1 MSEELIQHMR
11 ERVQKCRWL
20 AEMINHP
27 EGKRTL
33 LQMAD
38 DGEVDIKKLEAEL
51 AAEPNTIP
59 VGLPPKI

>member
-20 AEMINHP
+20 ATMINHP

-33 LQMAD
+33 LEMAD
-38 DGEVDIKKLEAEL
+38 EGEADIKKLEAEV
-51 AAEPNTIP
+51 AAESTTII
-59 VGLPPKI
+59 VGLPPEE

>member
-33 LQMAD
+33 LQMAEE
-38 DGEVDIKKLEAEL
+38 GEADIKKLEAEM
-51 AAEPNTIP
+51 AAQPNTIV
-59 VGLPPKI
+59 VGLPPES

>member
-27 EGKRTL
+27 EGKKTL
-33 LQMAD
+33 LQMAK
-38 DGEVDIKKLEAEL
+38 DGEADIKKLEAEM
-51 AAEPNTIP
+51 AAKPVTIT
-59 VGLPPKI
+59 VGLPPET